1 MNGIGRL
8 KIARNGY
15 IVMAAVFCVL
25 GIFLMANPQKAM
37 EILCILAGILFVADG
52 IIKIIGYFSRDF
64 YCLAFQ
70 FDLGFGILMI
80 AVGILILVKRESIL
94 HLIFVIFGLLIL
106 TDALLRIQ
114 MSVEAK
120 KFGMKLWW
128 GILILAV
135 ITGIFGMIL
144 LIDPAGGARITVIFA
159 GAAFLLEGILKL
171 CVGIYTVR
179 IRDNVVY
186 EDKNYTIKDIDSM

>member
-1 MNGIGRL
+1 MSLSVLCYLIG
-8 KIARNGY
+8 
-15 IVMAAVFCVL
+15 
-25 GIFLMANPQKAM
+25 AM
-37 EILCILAGILFVADG
+37 L
-52 IIKIIGYFSRDF
+52 IIGGVVKLVGYFSKDLYR
-64 YCLAFQ
+64 LAFQ

>member
-64 YCLAFQ
+64 YCLAFH
-70 FDLGFGILMI
+70 FDLGFDPGKKRIYPSSDLCDFWPADPYRCTSSDTDVCGGKKI
-80 AVGILILVKRESIL
+80 RNEALVGNFDSCSYHRNI
-94 HLIFVIFGLLIL
+94 
-106 TDALLRIQ
+106 
-114 MSVEAK
+114 
-120 KFGMKLWW
+120 WN
-128 GILILAV
+128 
-135 ITGIFGMIL
+135 
-144 LIDPAGGARITVIFA
+144 DPSHRPGWRSKDNRYLCRSGIFA
-159 GAAFLLEGILKL
+159 GRNPEAVCRHLHSPYPG
-171 CVGIYTVR
+171 
-179 IRDNVVY
+179 
-186 EDKNYTIKDIDSM
+186 

>member
-15 IVMAAVFCVL
+15 IVMAAIFCALGVFLV
-25 GIFLMANPQKAM
+25 ANPQKAM
-37 EILCILAGILFVADG
+37 EMLCILAGLLFIADG

-80 AVGILILVKRESIL
+80 AVGILILAKRESIL

-106 TDALLRIQ
+106 TDALLRLQ

-144 LIDPAGGARITVIFA
+144 LIDPAGGARITVVFA
-159 GAAFLLEGILKL
+159 GTAFLLEGILKL

>member
-15 IVMAAVFCVL
+15 IVMAAIFCALGVFLV
-25 GIFLMANPQKAM
+25 ANPQKAM
-37 EILCILAGILFVADG
+37 EMLCILAGLLFITDG

-80 AVGILILVKRESIL
+80 AVGILILAKRESIL

-106 TDALLRIQ
+106 TDALLRLQ

-144 LIDPAGGARITVIFA
+144 LIDPAGGARITVVFA
-159 GAAFLLEGILKL
+159 GTAFLLEGILKL

>member
-15 IVMAAVFCVL
+15 IVMAAIFCALGVFLV
-25 GIFLMANPQKAM
+25 ANPQKAM
-37 EILCILAGILFVADG
+37 EMLCILAGLLFIADG

-80 AVGILILVKRESIL
+80 AVGILILAKRESIL

-106 TDALLRIQ
+106 TDALLRLQ

-144 LIDPAGGARITVIFA
+144 LIDPAGGARITVVFA
-159 GAAFLLEGILKL
+159 GTAFLLEGILKL

-186 EDKNYTIKDIDSM
+186 EDKNCTIKDIDSM